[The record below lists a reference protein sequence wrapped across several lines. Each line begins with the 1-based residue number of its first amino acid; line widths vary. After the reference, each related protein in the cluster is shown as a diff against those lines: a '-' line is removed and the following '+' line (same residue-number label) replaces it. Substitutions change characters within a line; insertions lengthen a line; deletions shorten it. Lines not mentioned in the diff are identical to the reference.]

1 MCFYYRCWK
10 IENILKLKY
19 YREKMKDRDMVLVGV
34 VGGDGVLFFKK
45 YKFLLVSYYYK
56 LGMFI

>member
-1 MCFYYRCWK
+1 
-10 IENILKLKY
+10 
-19 YREKMKDRDMVLVGV
+19 MVLVGV